1 MGVRS
6 SSTENRQWM
15 ITRRRCLNGT
25 VPVQAPTPDVKLAGV
40 ALFMLGI
47 ILECGL
53 TFQASATLVPC
64 TRYANFVLQ
73 AKNAANK
80 TTDRCFEAGCHGA

>member
-1 MGVRS
+1 MGL
-6 SSTENRQWM
+6 ST
-15 ITRRRCLNGT
+15 
-25 VPVQAPTPDVKLAGV
+25 PTPDVTLAGV

-47 ILECGL
+47 ILECRP

-73 AKNAANK
+73 AKNAANM
-80 TTDRCFEAGCHGA
+80 TTDRCFEAGCRGV